1 MSNGDAVTVKD
12 LIQSLR
18 EDLTSRLNRIEDK
31 LERKADDARLDR
43 VDQRLLKV
51 ENNYVRINA
60 IEEIENAILSPE
72 KVKEMIGVAMQDSK
86 ARGWTS
92 KERYMG
98 VAIFIF
104 GAINFFIGILALG
117 PDLFGGK

>member
-1 MSNGDAVTVKD
+1 MNGDAVTVKD
-12 LIQSLR
+12 LIQALR
-18 EDLTSRLNRIEDK
+18 EDLTHRLNRIEDK
-31 LERKADDARLDR
+31 LERKADEARLDR

-92 KERYMG
+92 KERAMG
-98 VAIFIF
+98 VAIFAF

-117 PDLFGGK
+117 PDIFGGK